1 MCDRFTRRQVNLMNK
16 LRMLWEQHVY
26 WTRFFIIS
34 TAADLPDL
42 GDVTNR
48 LLENPGDFAAA
59 LAPFY
64 GARISDRFRELLRE
78 HLLIGGDLVT
88 AAKNKDDAK
97 VGEDRRKWYA
107 NADEIARFL
116 AGINPFWDESRWRS
130 MLYDH
135 LEMTEQEA
143 VLRLAGRFPE
153 DIRMFDRIELEALE
167 MADYMSQGIIRQF
180 CLQ

>member
-1 MCDRFTRRQVNLMNK
+1 MRKSVSQRQINLMNQMR
-16 LRMLWEQHVY
+16 LLWEQHVY

-34 TAADLPDL
+34 TAASLADLP
-42 GDVTNR
+42 DVTNR

-59 LAPFY
+59 LTPFY
-64 GARISDRFRELLRE
+64 GARIAARFEALLRE

-88 AAKNKDDAK
+88 AAKNQDTAK
-97 VGEDRRKWYA
+97 VDEDRRKWYL

-116 AGINPFWDESRWRS
+116 ADINSCWNEAKWRS

-143 VLRLAGRFPE
+143 VLRLSGRFAE
-153 DIRMFDRIELEALE
+153 DIRMFGRIELEALK
-167 MADYMSQGIIRQF
+167 MADCMSEGIRCQF
-180 CLQ
+180 CIG

>member
-1 MCDRFTRRQVNLMNK
+1 MCNRFTQRQVNLMNQ
-16 LRMLWEQHVY
+16 LRLLWEQHVY

-34 TAADLPDL
+34 TAASLSDL

-48 LLENPGDFAAA
+48 LLENPDDFGAA
-59 LAPFY
+59 LVPFY
-64 GARISDRFRELLRE
+64 GARMANQFRELLRQ

-88 AAKNKDDAK
+88 AAKNGDEAK
-97 VGEDRRKWYA
+97 VEEDRRKWYE
-107 NADEIARFL
+107 NADEIAAFL
-116 AGINPFWDESRWRS
+116 AGINPCWDEGKWRT

-153 DIRMFDRIELEALE
+153 DIRMFDRIEREALE

-180 CLQ
+180 CL